1 MTLLKMGESIKT
13 FFTKL
18 NANFTEIGGKLPQN
32 PAGVKLIY
40 DGSAT
45 IPAREDGTNATI
57 TVTDDVTQFDGL
69 IFVREDSDASVIIRK
84 PSIGTIF
91 KPVNQQADYTPM
103 FEGMNLFMC
112 NAEIISATQ
121 IKLSGNVY
129 SGVSTSGASKYYA
142 WFEDRPLVQI
152 YGIKFN

>member
-1 MTLLKMGESIKT
+1 MTILKLGESVKS

-18 NANFTEIGGKLPQN
+18 NANFSEIGAKLTHSPVS
-32 PAGVKLIY
+32 VKKIY

-45 IPAREDGTNATI
+45 IPDKEDGETTTI
-57 TVTDDVTQFDGL
+57 TLTADVTQFDGL
-69 IFVREDSDASVIIRK
+69 IFIREDSDASVIIRT

-91 KPVNQQADYTPM
+91 KPVNQQADYTQM

-112 NAEIISATQ
+112 NAEIISSTQ

-129 SGVSTSGASKYYA
+129 SGVSTNGTSKYYA
-142 WFEDRPLVQI
+142 WFSDRPLEKI

>member
-1 MTLLKMGESIKT
+1 MTILKIGESIKT

-18 NANFTEIGGKLPQN
+18 NANFSEIGGKLSHN
-32 PAGVKLIY
+32 PVSVKLIY
-40 DGSAT
+40 EGAAA
-45 IPAREDGTNATI
+45 IPAKEDETATTI
-57 TVTDDVTQFDGL
+57 TVTADVTQFDGL
-69 IFVREDSDASVIIRK
+69 IFIREDSDASVIIRK

-121 IKLSGNVY
+121 ISLTGNVY
-129 SGVSTSGASKYYA
+129 SGVSTNGNAKYYE
-142 WFEDRPLVQI
+142 WFSDRPLEKI